1 MCSEP
6 PTLHSNAFSYQ
17 LPPPHLFFTGSLLA
31 EQWLSPEDGRSIEQ
45 FCRLFFHPS
54 CSASIHELGMLCV
67 HGKQPTKKVP
77 PAGHIL
83 KMRTNPLLMA
93 FLG

>member
-1 MCSEP
+1 MQ
-6 PTLHSNAFSYQ
+6 TV
-17 LPPPHLFFTGSLLA
+17 
-31 EQWLSPEDGRSIEQ
+31 
-45 FCRLFFHPS
+45 HPS
-54 CSASIHELGMLCV
+54 LSASIHELGMLCV
-67 HGKQPTKKVP
+67 HGKQPTKRVP